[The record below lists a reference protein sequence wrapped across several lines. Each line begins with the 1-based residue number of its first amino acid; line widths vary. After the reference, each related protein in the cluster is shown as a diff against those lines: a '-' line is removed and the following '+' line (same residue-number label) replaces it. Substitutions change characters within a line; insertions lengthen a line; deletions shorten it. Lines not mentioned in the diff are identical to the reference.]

1 MIRSLLNSSSN
12 ELNEIESYSNA
23 LFGDSYRIIPLDEIE
38 DLSDGSFPFN
48 PSESHIILKKK
59 TFDMFNIIKKSR
71 KYKEDDIRKKFK
83 SGFHRCL
90 KQIINANLEEADSK
104 YFLESF
110 PQIFIADISKKTNYE
125 VKNLTYEQLFDYTH
139 NLLISNGDKNHE
151 EKKSIKKMN
160 DAAKKKYEKN
170 KKVLEYLSSNKKI
183 SEESGWERIKNMK
196 YIDLLKA
203 YLNSKEF
210 QQYINELS
218 KKETKNYID
227 AFVYFASTYI
237 DFFLSYEPNENNNH
251 LNNDNRFSSNIEEIN
266 NASNLSM
273 PISMIFPTSIFE
285 VTEEDND
292 LYGSLFFSWIEDYE
306 LPRENNLFISSNL

>member
-1 MIRSLLNSSSN
+1 M
-12 ELNEIESYSNA
+12 
-23 LFGDSYRIIPLDEIE
+23 
-38 DLSDGSFPFN
+38 
-48 PSESHIILKKK
+48 
-59 TFDMFNIIKKSR
+59 
-71 KYKEDDIRKKFK
+71 
-83 SGFHRCL
+83 
-90 KQIINANLEEADSK
+90 
-104 YFLESF
+104 
-110 PQIFIADISKKTNYE
+110 
-125 VKNLTYEQLFDYTH
+125 
-139 NLLISNGDKNHE
+139 
-151 EKKSIKKMN
+151 
-160 DAAKKKYEKN
+160 
-170 KKVLEYLSSNKKI
+170 EYLSSNKKI

>member
-1 MIRSLLNSSSN
+1 MIRSILNSSSN

-48 PSESHIILKKK
+48 PSEGHIILKKK

-125 VKNLTYEQLFDYTH
+125 VMNLTYGQLFDYTH

-170 KKVLEYLSSNKKI
+170 KNVLEYLSSNKKI
-183 SEESGWERIKNMK
+183 SE
-196 YIDLLKA
+196 
-203 YLNSKEF
+203 
-210 QQYINELS
+210 
-218 KKETKNYID
+218 
-227 AFVYFASTYI
+227 
-237 DFFLSYEPNENNNH
+237 
-251 LNNDNRFSSNIEEIN
+251 
-266 NASNLSM
+266 
-273 PISMIFPTSIFE
+273 
-285 VTEEDND
+285 
-292 LYGSLFFSWIEDYE
+292 
-306 LPRENNLFISSNL
+306 